1 MVGGQR
7 IPATTAGNP
16 KVSHQNL
23 STASLLPVRT
33 THPARSPHPAAK
45 PLRPIAVS
53 TPLQGVL
60 PRSGQQISVESR
72 RGQPLSGAREPWMA
86 TFGRAP
92 GRELGLFSCSIPP
105 GFVINHNMPTI
116 NTTSDWLCS
125 GAFRYT
131 DRRIGKERTGPDRD
145 ERFHY
150 FSMAPNWAIGS
161 EKIILLCIAG
171 GHNLNAALAQ
181 PERIA
186 PPTNPTILV
195 VT

>member
-1 MVGGQR
+1 MIHVADSSKKSPFR
-7 IPATTAGNP
+7 PLYRAFYPDPANKSELRAEGASRFRAPGN
-16 KVSHQNL
+16 
-23 STASLLPVRT
+23 
-33 THPARSPHPAAK
+33 
-45 PLRPIAVS
+45 
-53 TPLQGVL
+53 
-60 PRSGQQISVESR
+60 
-72 RGQPLSGAREPWMA
+72 RGWPLSVAR
-86 TFGRAP
+86 P

-161 EKIILLCIAG
+161 EKIMLLCIAG

-186 PPTNPTILV
+186 PLRILRYLSWHRLPGFPGCTTSSRRDV
-195 VT
+195 VLGLPYLLWLTV

>member
-1 MVGGQR
+1 
-7 IPATTAGNP
+7 
-16 KVSHQNL
+16 
-23 STASLLPVRT
+23 
-33 THPARSPHPAAK
+33 
-45 PLRPIAVS
+45 
-53 TPLQGVL
+53 
-60 PRSGQQISVESR
+60 
-72 RGQPLSGAREPWMA
+72 MA

-161 EKIILLCIAG
+161 EKIMLLCIAG

-195 VT
+195 VTTPPRERGGFLGDACLSPATLPPTGPVRAGRFRERGSERLTACSYESPPGSVRLCRLRRSGAATLRALYHGLV